1 VAEEFDIGPL
11 TWVKDE
17 IDQALKSVLENLD
30 AFAANPSDTS
40 VLKFSETHLF
50 QVSGALDMVGLQGCK
65 RICLELEKVV
75 VKLEKSTFTS
85 SPETIDVLKQS
96 IQLLDHY
103 LQNLL
108 SGSPD
113 LPLTLYP
120 ALKSIADLHGESV
133 TESELFFPDTS
144 IRAPKSLPSDDV
156 AEDQIP
162 SLVSK
167 QRAAFQAAL
176 VQWLKTSSPQSLETM
191 REALDNVQKAQKQA
205 AQKTLWWLASVFTD
219 VLAQKSIAEQNPVKL
234 LCRQID
240 QQLRSLSQGNAKAT
254 GNLVRDLLFYIAQ
267 SAPITERVGQVK
279 NLFEL
284 ESLLPE
290 AADEANVVPVE
301 LSEED
306 IAVFKSLEEIVTNLK
321 DSWSAIA
328 EGGGKDLGEFV
339 GYLDQAVIETQKLG
353 ESDLT
358 HLLETLHG
366 VMAVMQQEPEKYNED
381 TFVEVAAS
389 LNLMQDVLV
398 NQQVYAAKAAQ
409 DMQTQNQRLQDL
421 LSGGVP
427 VESIYGVLDEGTLLA
442 MAQQIKDALVIV
454 EQSLDT
460 FFRNPA
466 DRAPLSAVAKP
477 LEQVVAAFDMLE
489 MPTATKIAETSSK
502 LVTYFNEN
510 RSLALEDAQTQ
521 FELMAESLSMLGFFV
536 DDFPRIRPESLEALE
551 GALSRLEASQPAEGT
566 RVGSL
571 AEGSHV
577 VDVSEQ
583 LAVVAEADSKKTSVA
598 KKIDPEL
605 LDIFVTE
612 AEEVLASVAEHLQAL
627 RINNTDHAALKEVRR
642 GYHTL
647 KGSGRTVGLDALGE
661 IAWAVEK
668 LLNVVIDN
676 DVVPSANQLTFI
688 EKTNAAF
695 SGWIAELQETGASE
709 PSFIEWQAEAQAL
722 ESGSSEQKPA
732 AEAAEVLIGGT
743 RKISR
748 TLFNIFLAE
757 AKRHVESMK
766 TERTALETKVQTAA
780 RSTLLRAAH
789 TLASNAGATGFKHL
803 SDLARSL
810 ENWLEVYSGEWEAK
824 PLTLL
829 TNVIQS
835 LDDMLGKVEA
845 LVEPKR
851 ASALLTALRKATE
864 NATPAE
870 AAVEAATEQS
880 EEKPLTV
887 DDLSLPESLSV
898 QAETEEPAKPTTDV
912 LPDIVFDEPS
922 PESADAIQ
930 VSSPLDQEL
939 LSIFTEEAR
948 ELVPQIG
955 NELRAWRKAPDRGD
969 HPDALQRA
977 LHTLK
982 GSARMAGQSE
992 MGNVV
997 HGMEDR
1003 IIQALKRK
1011 VTAVDFDEMFQDID
1025 TIGALLE
1032 DLTGDGKT
1040 GRKAAATTVPVGR
1053 AGNRRAQF
1061 LRLRADV
1068 LDRLIN
1074 EAGEVSIARS
1084 RMEREMQAFK
1094 HFSLD
1099 LTESVFRLRNYLR
1112 ELEIET
1118 ESQMQSRMTL
1128 LQEAQEAFDPLE
1140 FDRFTRLQEL
1150 TRMMAESV
1158 NDVSTIQN
1166 GLLLNLNETESALQ
1180 QQNRMNR
1187 ELQYG
1192 LMDVRMVPFSVI
1204 SERMHRIVRQTA
1216 HELNKSVEL
1225 SIDGE
1230 SVDID
1235 RSVLDKMGAP
1245 LEHLLRNSVGHGIEE
1260 TAVRIKNRKP
1270 EIAKVQLEVR
1280 RENDEII
1287 ITVSDDG
1294 AGINLDKV
1302 REKAINNGLIQP
1314 DQETSEQSLMAV
1326 IFEPGFSTAT
1336 DITQIS
1342 GRGVGLDAV
1351 RGDITGLGG
1360 RIEVVN
1366 APGQGATFII
1376 YLPVTLSVAQVV
1388 LVRSA
1393 HHLYALPSIMVEQ
1406 LQKLKP
1412 VPLAAAYEAKAI
1424 NWADR
1429 EYPIHYFGKLIGE
1442 ADIEAEQQAY
1452 TPILLLRSGTNRIA
1466 LHVDEIIGNQE
1477 VVMKP
1482 IGSQLARVPGI
1493 TGATVMGDGNIVLI
1507 VNPVQ
1512 MANREVIVVS
1522 HTRMVAAERDEDIKP
1537 TVMVVDDSLTMRKV
1551 LSRTLEREGYT
1562 VVTAKDG
1569 MDGLQILQETKP
1581 DIILLDIEMPRMDG
1595 FEFARNVRGDQVTAG
1610 IPIIMISSRTAEKHQ
1625 SHAKELG
1632 VNAFLGKP
1640 VQDDDLLAEINV
1652 QLGKSAVSA

>member
-1 VAEEFDIGPL
+1 VAEDFDIGPL

-30 AFAANPSDTS
+30 TFAANPGDTS
-40 VLKFSETHLF
+40 VLKFSQTHLF

-65 RICLELEKVV
+65 RICSELEKVV
-75 VKLEKSTFTS
+75 VKLEKTTLSS
-85 SPETIDVLKQS
+85 SPATIDVLKQS
-96 IQLLDHY
+96 IQLLDQY

-108 SGSPD
+108 NGSPD

-144 IRAPKSLPSDDV
+144 IRAPKSLPAADV
-156 AEDQIP
+156 AEDQLS
-162 SLVSK
+162 SLVAK

-176 VQWLKTSSPQSLETM
+176 VQWLKTSNPQSLETM
-191 REALDNVQKAQKQA
+191 REALDNVQKVQKQA

-219 VLAQKSIAEQNPVKL
+219 VLAQKTIAEQNPVKL

-240 QQLRSLSQGNAKAT
+240 QQLRSLSQGNVKPT

-267 SAPITERVGQVK
+267 SAPLTERVGQVK
-279 NLFEL
+279 KLFEL
-284 ESLLPE
+284 ESLLPQ
-290 AADEANVVPVE
+290 ATAEANLVPVE

-306 IAVFKSLEEIVTNLK
+306 IAVFKTLEEIVTNLK

-328 EGGGKDLGEFV
+328 EGGGRDLGEFV
-339 GYLDQAVIETQKLG
+339 AYLDEAVIETQKLG

-398 NQQVYAAKAAQ
+398 NQQVFAAKAAQ
-409 DMQTQNQRLQDL
+409 EMQTQNQRLQDL
-421 LSGGVP
+421 LSGGAT
-427 VESIYGVLDEGTLLA
+427 VETITGLLDEGTLLA
-442 MAQQIKDALVIV
+442 MAQQIKDALLIV

-477 LEQVVAAFDMLE
+477 LEQVVAAFDMLD
-489 MPTATKIAETSSK
+489 MPTATKIAQASSA

-510 RSLALEDAQTQ
+510 PGLVLEDAQAQ

-551 GALSRLEASQPAEGT
+551 GALSRLEASQPAEASG
-566 RVGSL
+566 VKPL
-571 AEGSHV
+571 AEERHV
-577 VDVSEQ
+577 DDVSERPV
-583 LAVVAEADSKKTSVA
+583 LVTEADSTKAAVA

-627 RINNTDHAALKEVRR
+627 RVNNTDHTALKEVRR

-647 KGSGRTVGLDALGE
+647 KGSGRTVGLNALGE

-676 DVVPSANQLTFI
+676 ELVPSARQLTFI

-722 ESGSSEQKPA
+722 ESRSPEQKPA

-748 TLFNIFLAE
+748 ALFNIFLAE

-766 TERTALETKVQTAA
+766 AERSALESKQQTAA
-780 RSTLLRAAH
+780 SSTLLRAAH
-789 TLASNAGATGFKHL
+789 TLASNAGSTGFKHL

-824 PLTLL
+824 PLSLL

-835 LDDMLGKVEA
+835 LEDMLGKVEA
-845 LVEPKR
+845 LDEPKR

-870 AAVEAATEQS
+870 GAVETATEQS
-880 EEKPLTV
+880 AEKPLTV
-887 DDLSLPESLSV
+887 DDLSLPDSLSV
-898 QAETEEPAKPTTDV
+898 QTEAEESSEPVTDV
-912 LPDIVFDEPS
+912 LPETIFEETQA
-922 PESADAIQ
+922 ESADAIQ
-930 VSSPLDQEL
+930 VSSPMDQEL

-955 NELRAWRKAPDRGD
+955 NELRAWRKAPDQSD

-1003 IIQALKRK
+1003 IIRALKRK
-1011 VTAVDFDEMFQDID
+1011 VTAVDFDDMFQDID

-1032 DLTGDGKT
+1032 DLTGDAKV
-1040 GRKAAATTVPVGR
+1040 GRKATTESPVGR
-1053 AGNRRAQF
+1053 TGNRRAQF

-1084 RMEREMQAFK
+1084 RMEREMQSFK

-1180 QQNRMNR
+1180 QQSRMNR

-1260 TAVRIKNRKP
+1260 TAERIKKRKP
-1270 EIAKVQLEVR
+1270 EIAKVQLKVR

-1302 REKAINNGLIQP
+1302 REKAIKNGLIQP

-1366 APGQGATFII
+1366 TPGQGATFII

-1412 VPLAAAYEAKAI
+1412 MPLAAAYEAKAI

-1522 HTRMVAAERDEDIKP
+1522 HAKMVAAEREEDIKP

-1551 LSRTLEREGYT
+1551 LSRTLEREGYA

>member
-1 VAEEFDIGPL
+1 MAEEFDIGPL

-30 AFAANPSDTS
+30 AFASNPADTS

-65 RICLELEKVV
+65 RICSELEKVV
-75 VKLEKSTFTS
+75 SKLEKGTLTS
-85 SPETIDVLKQS
+85 SPEVINVLKQS

-103 LQNLL
+103 LYSLL
-108 SGSPD
+108 NGAPD

-120 ALKSIADLHGESV
+120 AVKSIADLHGESV

-144 IRAPKSLPSDDV
+144 IRAPKSLPSEDV
-156 AEDQIP
+156 AEDQLS

-167 QRAAFQAAL
+167 QRAAFQVAL
-176 VQWLKTSSPQSLETM
+176 VKWLKTSSRESLETM

-205 AQKTLWWLASVFTD
+205 AQRTLWWLASVFTD
-219 VLAQKSIAEQNPVKL
+219 VLAQKTIAEQSPVKL
-234 LCRQID
+234 LCRQLD
-240 QQLRSLSQGNAKAT
+240 QQLRSLSLGNTKAT
-254 GNLVRDLLFYIAQ
+254 GNLVRDLLFFIAQ
-267 SAPITERVGQVK
+267 SQPLTERISQVK
-279 NLFEL
+279 SLFEL
-284 ESLLPE
+284 DALLPQGSVNN
-290 AADEANVVPVE
+290 ALAPVE
-301 LSEED
+301 INEED
-306 IAVFKSLEEIVTNLK
+306 IAVFKILEEIVTNLK

-328 EGGGKDLGEFV
+328 EGGGKDLSEFTA
-339 GYLDQAVIETQKLG
+339 YLDQAVIETQKLG

-366 VMAVMQQEPEKYNED
+366 VMAAMQEEPEKYNEE

-389 LNLMQDVLV
+389 LNLMQDVLA
-398 NQQVYAAKAAQ
+398 NQEVFAAKAMSE
-409 DMQTQNQRLQDL
+409 MQTQNQRLQAL
-421 LSGGVP
+421 LGGDVT
-427 VESIYGVLDEGTLLA
+427 VETLSVMLDEGTLLA
-442 MAQQIKDALVIV
+442 MAQQIREALVVV

-460 FFRNPA
+460 FFRNPL
-466 DRAPLSAVAKP
+466 DRTPLSDVSKP
-477 LEQVVAAFDMLE
+477 LQQVIAAFDMLD
-489 MPTATKIAETSSK
+489 MSTATKIAESSSK

-510 RSLALEDAQTQ
+510 PNLALKDAQSQ
-521 FELMAESLSMLGFFV
+521 FELVAESLSMLGFFV
-536 DDFPRIRPESLEALE
+536 DDFPRIRPESLKALE
-551 GALSRLEASQPAEGT
+551 AALSRLDAIKPAEDT
-566 RVGSL
+566 AQEALVEAVADTTEPPL
-571 AEGSHV
+571 IAEKVSPKKASV
-577 VDVSEQ
+577 V
-583 LAVVAEADSKKTSVA
+583 

-612 AEEVLASVAEHLQAL
+612 AEEVLASVAQHLQAL
-627 RINNTDHAALKEVRR
+627 RVNNTDHDALKEVRR

-668 LLNVVIDN
+668 LLNVIIDS
-676 DVVPSANQLTFI
+676 DVLPSANQLTFI
-688 EKTNAAF
+688 EKTSAAF
-695 SGWIAELQETGASE
+695 SGWVAELQETGTSE
-709 PSFIEWQAEAQAL
+709 PSFVEWQAEAQIL
-722 ESGSSEQKPA
+722 ESETSKQKPA

-766 TERTALETKVQTAA
+766 VEYSAFESNPQSSVS
-780 RSTLLRAAH
+780 STLLRAAH
-789 TLASNAGATGFKHL
+789 TLASNAGSTGFKHL
-803 SDLARSL
+803 SDLSRAL
-810 ENWLEVYSGEWEAK
+810 ENWLEVYSGVWEAK
-824 PLTLL
+824 SLMLL
-829 TNVIQS
+829 ANVIQS
-835 LDDMLGKVEA
+835 LEDMLVKVEA
-845 LVEPKR
+845 LDEPKR

-864 NATPAE
+864 SASPPE
-870 AAVEAATEQS
+870 VPVEATSESLQEQ
-880 EEKPLTV
+880 PLTL
-887 DDLSLPESLSV
+887 DDLSLPASLAV
-898 QAETEEPAKPTTDV
+898 QPETEESAAQPSNV
-912 LPDIVFDEPS
+912 LPDIALEAPQLEV
-922 PESADAIQ
+922 ADAIQ

-955 NELRAWRKAPDRGD
+955 NELRAWRKNPAESD

-997 HGMEDR
+997 HAMEDR

-1011 VTAVDFDEMFQDID
+1011 VTAVDFDDMFQDID

-1032 DLTGDGKT
+1032 DLTGDSKV
-1040 GRKAAATTVPVGR
+1040 GRKAAPKEGAVGR

-1225 SIDGE
+1225 SIEGE

-1235 RSVLDKMGAP
+1235 RSVLDKIGAP
-1245 LEHLLRNSVGHGIEE
+1245 LEHLLRNSVGHGIEK
-1260 TAVRIKNRKP
+1260 TAERIKKRKP
-1270 EIAKVQLEVR
+1270 EIAQIQLKVK

-1287 ITVSDDG
+1287 ITVADDG
-1294 AGINLDKV
+1294 AGIKLDKV
-1302 REKAINNGLIQP
+1302 REKAIKNGLIQP
-1314 DQETSEQSLMAV
+1314 DQETTDQSLLAV

-1360 RIEVVN
+1360 RIEVLN
-1366 APGQGATFII
+1366 SPDKGASFTIS
-1376 YLPVTLSVAQVV
+1376 LPVTLSVAQVV

-1442 ADIEAEQQAY
+1442 TDIEPEQQAY

-1482 IGSQLARVPGI
+1482 IGFQLARVPGI

-1512 MANREVIVVS
+1512 MANREVIIVS
-1522 HTRMVAAERDEDIKP
+1522 HAKVVAAERDADIKP

-1551 LSRTLEREGYT
+1551 LSRTLEREGYA
-1562 VVTAKDG
+1562 VVAAKDG
-1569 MDGLQILQETKP
+1569 MDGLQVLQETKP
-1581 DIILLDIEMPRMDG
+1581 DLILLDIEMPRMDG
-1595 FEFARNVRGDQVTAG
+1595 FEFARNVRGDPVTAG

-1640 VQDDDLLAEINV
+1640 VQDDDLLTEINV